1 MEMLQKLEIMYE
13 YARSNGYCKN
23 RKTLAELMGTTESA
37 ISRAFSGGSLS
48 TKFLLRVNEA
58 IGGVFSPAWILYDQG
73 DMFARSAPAQPEQ
86 EVSVSTHQPVQEV
99 IVSSDPKRVEL
110 LESLVKTLQHEV
122 DLLERYNNHLEEE
135 NEALKNANTYVYV
148 RAKDA

>member
-13 YARSNGYCKN
+13 YARSNGHCKN

-37 ISRAFSGGSLS
+37 ISRAFAGGSLS

-73 DMFARSAPAQPEQ
+73 DMFAQSAPAAPEQ
-86 EVSVSTHQPVQEV
+86 EVSVDRKSVV
-99 IVSSDPKRVEL
+99 
-110 LESLVKTLQHEV
+110 
-122 DLLERYNNHLEEE
+122 
-135 NEALKNANTYVYV
+135 
-148 RAKDA
+148 

>member
-1 MEMLQKLEIMYE
+1 MLQKLETMYE

-37 ISRAFSGGSLS
+37 ISRAFAGGSLS

-73 DMFARSAPAQPEQ
+73 DMFAQSAPAAPEQ
-86 EVSVSTHQPVQEV
+86 EISAPVAEVPSVAASSESRTIKHLETLVETLQSHVS
-99 IVSSDPKRVEL
+99 L
-110 LESLVKTLQHEV
+110 LEKYT
-122 DLLERYNNHLEEE
+122 NKLEEE
-135 NEALKNANTYVYV
+135 NEALKKANSYASVT
-148 RAKDA
+148 RAKNA

>member
-1 MEMLQKLEIMYE
+1 MLQKLETMYE

-37 ISRAFSGGSLS
+37 ISRAFAGGSLS

-73 DMFARSAPAQPEQ
+73 DMFAQLAPASSEQ
-86 EVSVSTHQPVQEV
+86 EVSAPVAEVPSVAASSESRTIKHLETLVETLQSHVS
-99 IVSSDPKRVEL
+99 L
-110 LESLVKTLQHEV
+110 LEKYT
-122 DLLERYNNHLEEE
+122 NKLEEE
-135 NEALKNANTYVYV
+135 NEALKKANSYASVT
-148 RAKDA
+148 RAKNA